1 MISDKKD
8 MAVVHQENDTELKGK
23 SMPVDSGDVANQ
35 EARAKI
41 ERRIVR
47 KLDMTVMPMVW
58 SLYLFNYLDR
68 NNIAQAKLNGIED
81 DLGLVGDQFNT
92 AISILNVG

>member
-1 MISDKKD
+1 
-8 MAVVHQENDTELKGK
+8 
-23 SMPVDSGDVANQ
+23 MPVDSGDAANQ
-35 EARAKI
+35 EPRARI
-41 ERRIVR
+41 ERRLVR